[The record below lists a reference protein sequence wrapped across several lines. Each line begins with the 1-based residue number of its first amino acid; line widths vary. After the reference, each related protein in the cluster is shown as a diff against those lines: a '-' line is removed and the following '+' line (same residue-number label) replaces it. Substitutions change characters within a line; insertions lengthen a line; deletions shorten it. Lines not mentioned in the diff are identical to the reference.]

1 MRSRPDPQGG
11 RRGPRRGF
19 MAVDAL
25 VGLAVVTITVA
36 GAVALAADAAGRIAR
51 AQDRLTAARVAETVY
66 EGIYAG
72 NHRGD
77 AGSGAMEGRTWRYEL
92 TPAGSDAEPSSARRA
107 RIVVERRWRGELV
120 VEAVLPPEPAPATA
134 SSS

>member
-1 MRSRPDPQGG
+1 
-11 RRGPRRGF
+11 

-25 VGLAVVTITVA
+25 VGLAVVTIAVA
-36 GAVALAADAAGRIAR
+36 GAVALAADAAGKAAR
-51 AQDRLTAARVAETVY
+51 AQDRLTATRIAETVY
-66 EGIYAG
+66 EELYAG
-72 NHRGD
+72 DRRGA
-77 AGSGAMEGRTWRYEL
+77 AGSGHAGGRTWRYEI

-107 RIVVERRWRGELV
+107 RITVQRRWRGELV